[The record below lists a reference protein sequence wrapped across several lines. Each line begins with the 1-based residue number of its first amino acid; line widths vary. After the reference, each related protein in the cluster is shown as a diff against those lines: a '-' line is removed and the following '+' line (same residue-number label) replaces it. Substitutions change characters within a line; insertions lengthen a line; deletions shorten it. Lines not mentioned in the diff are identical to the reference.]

1 MGQSHAR
8 SERCP
13 QNSVTGAAVESQSSV
28 QDGLERFF
36 DLAVALVG
44 AALLLL
50 LLPPMALLIKFDSR
64 GPIFY
69 RCKRVGKN
77 RRVFKMY
84 KFRTMF
90 ETTEPLGGSVSPQE
104 DPRVTP
110 IGRILRRTKLNEF
123 PQFINV
129 LKGDMSIVGPRP
141 EAPDLAAAY
150 PPEALPI
157 FSVRP
162 GLVGPNQIVGRN
174 EEEFYPQGVDPVDYY
189 IKEILPKKLPV
200 DLKYVRSKSFLKDVK
215 YLFLGVWATVSGAL
229 TRKHLADNS
238 TQLIMIA
245 ADSIMAILSFQLAY
259 LIRFGTEPMYY
270 PISTCMPI
278 YLLAVITCIS
288 LMLFFKCYA
297 PLIKYICPYDIT
309 TIFFATTLGSSTFLI
324 SIYMFGIQLGDY
336 GRIVFLT
343 YWVILS
349 SLIIGYRIVIKLL
362 YHFHYKV
369 KLNNVNVMR
378 TIICGAGDDGYLCLK
393 FLLKYTSPCYNV
405 IGFIDENKR
414 LHNRRINGVRVLG
427 DYNHLEAFIRLYKV
441 QYLCISMPL
450 AYPSQLSHT
459 QKLCSKLGIITM
471 YFYPRMARE
480 IHDSH
485 EVNSL

>member
-259 LIRFGTEPMYY
+259 LIRFGTTPLYY
-270 PISTCMPI
+270 PIANCMLI

-288 LMLFFKCYA
+288 LMLFFKCYD
-297 PLIKYICPYDIT
+297 PLIRYICVYDIT
-309 TIFFATTLGSSTFLI
+309 TVFFATTFGSATFIL
-324 SIYMFGIQLGDY
+324 SAYMCGIQLGNY
-336 GRIVFLT
+336 GRIVFLS
-343 YWVILS
+343 YWAILS
-349 SLIIGYRIVIKLL
+349 SIIIGYRIAVKLL
-362 YHFHYKV
+362 SHFHYKV
-369 KLNNVNVMR
+369 KLDNVNVMR
-378 TIICGAGDDGYLCLK
+378 TIIWGAGEEGYWCLR
-393 FLLKYTSPCYNV
+393 FLLEYKTPCYKV
-405 IGFIDENKR
+405 IGFIDDDKR
-414 LHNRRINGVRVLG
+414 LHNRRINGVKVLG
-427 DYNHLEAFIRLYKV
+427 DYHHLEALIRLYKV
-441 QYLCISMPL
+441 QYLCVARPL
-450 AYPSQLSHT
+450 AYPSQISHAH
-459 QKLCSKLGIITM
+459 KLCSELGIVTM
-471 YFYPRMARE
+471 YFYPRMATE
-480 IHDSH
+480 IH
-485 EVNSL
+485 EGLAVNSF